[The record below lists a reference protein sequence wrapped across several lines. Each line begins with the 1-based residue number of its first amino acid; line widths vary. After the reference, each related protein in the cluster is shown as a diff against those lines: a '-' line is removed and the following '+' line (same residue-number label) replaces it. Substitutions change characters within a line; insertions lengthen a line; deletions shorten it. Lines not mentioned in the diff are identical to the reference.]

1 MGSSTRIG
9 YIRVSSVDQNI
20 ERQLKGIELDKV
32 FVDHASGRSTEARP
46 GLVAMLEYVREGD
59 EVIVHS
65 MDRLA
70 RNLEDLLALV
80 RRLNDKGVK
89 VKFLKENMLFDPD
102 EVASPISKLMLSVMG
117 AVSEFERALIL
128 ERQRE
133 GIAIAKARGAY
144 KGRAKKVTSA
154 LLEKAQELFNKKMGA
169 TEVARELGVAR
180 SSLYRWFSDAGKP
193 LRKQYGTQARNSSKE
208 KDITSTEK

>member
-1 MGSSTRIG
+1 M
-9 YIRVSSVDQNI
+9 
-20 ERQLKGIELDKV
+20 
-32 FVDHASGRSTEARP
+32 
-46 GLVAMLEYVREGD
+46 
-59 EVIVHS
+59 
-65 MDRLA
+65 
-70 RNLEDLLALV
+70 
-80 RRLNDKGVK
+80 
-89 VKFLKENMLFDPD
+89 
-102 EVASPISKLMLSVMG
+102 